1 MGPLIRYDIY
11 HIPQLP
17 DQPIEYDHEHIK
29 PLAPKY
35 LHAVMKM
42 IANHD
47 YGRSNARLNK
57 WVLTASKQDL
67 CFVAVVPI
75 TEEWIR
81 EIADSNAVQA
91 FNRPLVVD
99 QEYIAG
105 VGFAT
110 PGEKMGWLYSL
121 YTHPG
126 FRNRGIGRELA
137 CARLSAL
144 SFNGN

>member
-1 MGPLIRYDIY
+1 
-11 HIPQLP
+11 
-17 DQPIEYDHEHIK
+17 
-29 PLAPKY
+29 
-35 LHAVMKM
+35 M

-81 EIADSNAVQA
+81 DIADSNAVQA

-126 FRNRGIGRELA
+126 FRNRGHRERISMRPLK
-137 CARLSAL
+137 CI